1 MLLTIDIG
9 NTNLN
14 LGAFEG
20 ETLKA
25 TWRLATDTNKM
36 PDEYNALIQTLL
48 PLKGIQP
55 GEIKAIIMCSVVP
68 PLTTVFEELCRNYFS
83 VKPLVIG
90 PGIKTG
96 VRILYDPPRDV
107 GADRVVDAAAAYR
120 LHGGPVIV
128 VDFGTATVFDA
139 VTRDGDYLGGSLVPG
154 ITVAANALYTSTSQL
169 RRVELVA
176 PKTAIGRTTAAA
188 LQSGLVLGQVCM
200 VEGMVERF
208 RAELGHDAKA
218 IATGG
223 LAPLIA
229 KETNIFHEVNQDL
242 TLVGLH
248 MMYHMNV

>member
-1 MLLTIDIG
+1 MLLTVDIG

-14 LGAFEG
+14 LGAFQG

-48 PLKGIQP
+48 PLKGIQSE
-55 GEIKAIIMCSVVP
+55 EIEAVIMCSVVP
-68 PLTTVFEELCRNYFS
+68 PLTTVFEELCKTFFG

-154 ITVAANALYTSTSQL
+154 ITIAANALYTSASQL
-169 RRVELVA
+169 RRVELIA

-188 LQSGLVLGQVCM
+188 LQSGLVLGQVSM

-208 RAELGHDAKA
+208 RTELGHDAKV

-229 KETNIFHEVNQDL
+229 KETDIFHEVNQDL
-242 TLVGLH
+242 TLIGLR